1 MVINLISSKKD
12 SDEIC
17 TMHTQSDNI
26 GIMMG
31 SETGKII
38 EERFKSLLER
48 YQEGLEESMRGSEF
62 NFVSVDALYY
72 NLNKIRLSRGGSYI
86 DSRKWLKN
94 KKTTINIKN
103 NDDKFF
109 QYVVYQRLISLL
121 INIIEKR

>member
-109 QYVVYQRLISLL
+109 QYVVYQRLIPLL